1 MNDTCG
7 PSGQPSYES
16 ADLRSFLESRLMP
29 LSDTDGSTMY
39 NLTWKTKTTPLGQP
53 VSRLVASARRTS
65 DNDCGSWR
73 TPAASDGEGGV
84 KDLSN
89 PKYAEA
95 DCPRVKL
102 RDQAHLA
109 GWGTPRVG
117 GSGQGSQIMDESG
130 ETKGR
135 IEQQEMLASWPTS
148 TTRDYKDGAS
158 DGTAPE
164 NSLLGRVVWGAKN
177 SPARLAASGEM
188 LTGFSA
194 EMVSG
199 GQLNPAHSRWLMGYP
214 KEWDDCAPTA
224 TPSSRK

>member
-7 PSGQPSYES
+7 PSGQPSYEPV
-16 ADLRSFLESRLMP
+16 DLQSFLESRLML

-39 NLTWKTKTTPLGQP
+39 NLTWRTKTTPLGQP
-53 VSRLVASARRTS
+53 VSRLAASARPTS
-65 DNDCGSWR
+65 DSGCGSWR
-73 TPAASDGEGGV
+73 TPAASDGQGGV

-95 DCPRVKL
+95 DCPRIKL
-102 RDQAHLA
+102 RDQAHMA

-117 GSGQGSQIMDESG
+117 GNGQGSQDMDESG

-135 IEQQEMLASWPTS
+135 IEQQAMLAGWPTP
-148 TTRDYKDGAS
+148 TFQDAS
-158 DGTAPE
+158 RGGLPPRPHDTGIPLTQMVAMI
-164 NSLLGRVVWGAKN
+164 G
-177 SPARLAASGEM
+177 PARLTASGEM
-188 LTGFSA
+188 LTGSSA
-194 EMVSG
+194 EMESG